1 MRRHAPLMQE
11 ARSRQNERAG
21 TNRRHTPRLW
31 RDRSHAFHKRRIL
44 TSLLSL
50 RAACNDQSIE
60 TVRYVGVTVSR
71 DELDAA
77 KRPDW
82 SRSRGNDITL
92 VAGFGFSESL
102 EPISRIEKRIRGAA
116 DVKNVTAWPD
126 HESDPAGP
134 GDVLRQGP

>member
-60 TVRYVGVTVSR
+60 TVRYIRVTMGCG
-71 DELDAA
+71 ELDAA
-77 KRPDW
+77 GCPDR
-82 SRSRGNDITL
+82 SRGRGNDITL
-92 VAGFGFSESL
+92 VAWLGFSESRQ
-102 EPISRIEKRIRGAA
+102 PILRMEKRIRGSA
-116 DVKNVTAWPD
+116 DVKDITAWPNQD
-126 HESDPAGP
+126 SDSAGP
-134 GDVLRQGP
+134 GGVSR